1 MKHFKNFTKAKW
13 FLLFGLAFSVFACTD
28 TEQTINLTDAELAV
42 NSQESELIPGRYI
55 VVLNESNIQFRKTN
69 DYESAQAGM
78 RVVAND
84 FAARY
89 NLEETQIDRVYGSLI
104 SGFAAELS
112 QEQLRKLESDPK
124 VKYIEPDGVVTKY
137 STTQTGATW
146 GIDRIDQANLPL
158 DGSYTYNS
166 TGQGVTAYII
176 DTGIRTD
183 HVEFGGRAQRGYD
196 AFGGNSEDC
205 DGHGTHVAGTVGGT
219 VYGVAKNVT
228 LVSVRVLDCNGSGTF
243 SGVIAGMDWVIAN
256 ASGPSVAN
264 MSLGGGSSSTVNNA
278 VSRMYNAGVPVIVAA
293 GNSNANACN
302 SSPAGAANAYT
313 VGSTTSSDARSSFSN
328 FGSCVD
334 IFAPGSSITAAWITS
349 STATA
354 RLNGTSMASPHVAG
368 VAALFLETNPNASSQ
383 QVYDFISSTS
393 TKGVVTNSNSANN
406 HMLYSLGTTGG
417 DNGGGTDPEPDPEPD
432 PQPDPEPE
440 DPTGIDLSANG
451 FKEKGRWGANLS
463 WSGNTGSVDIYRDGS
478 KIATVSGGS
487 YTDQTTNRGGGSLTY
502 QICEAGTSTCS
513 NEVTV
518 NF

>member
-1 MKHFKNFTKAKW
+1 MKNHFQNLSKAKW
-13 FLLFGLAFSVFACTD
+13 FLLFGLAISVFACTD
-28 TEQTINLTDAELAV
+28 TEQTINLSDADLEV
-42 NSQESELIPGRYI
+42 SSQESGLIPGRYI
-55 VVLNESNIQFRKTN
+55 VVLNESNIQFRKSN

-89 NLEETQIDRVYGSLI
+89 DLEESQIDRVYGSLV
-104 SGFAAELS
+104 SGFAAELD
-112 QEQLRKLESDPK
+112 QEQLRQLENDPK
-124 VKYIEPDGVVTKY
+124 VQYIEPDGIVTKS

-146 GIDRIDQANLPL
+146 GIDRIDQASLPL

-219 VYGVAKNVT
+219 IYGVAKNVN
-228 LVSVRVLDCNGSGTF
+228 LVAVRVLDCNGSGTF
-243 SGVIAGMDWVIAN
+243 SGVIAGMDWVAAN
-256 ASGPSVAN
+256 ANGPAVAN
-264 MSLGGGSSSTVNNA
+264 MSLGGGASSTVNSA
-278 VSRMYNAGVPVIVAA
+278 VSRLYNAGVPVIVAA

-302 SSPAGAANAYT
+302 YSPAGAANAYT

-334 IFAPGSSITAAWITS
+334 IFAPGSSITAAWYTS
-349 STATA
+349 NTAAA
-354 RLNGTSMASPHVAG
+354 RLSGTSMASPHVAG
-368 VAALFLETNPNASSQ
+368 VAALFLETNQNTSSQ
-383 QVYDFISSTS
+383 EVYDFLSSTS
-393 TKGVVTNSNSANN
+393 TKGVVTSSNSANN
-406 HMLYSLGTTGG
+406 HLLYSLGTPDG
-417 DNGGGTDPEPDPEPD
+417 GGGTDPEPDPEPA
-432 PQPDPEPE
+432 PEPE
-440 DPTGIDLSANG
+440 DPASIDLSANG

-463 WSGNTGSVDIYRDGS
+463 WSGNAGNVDIFRNGS
-478 KIATVSGGS
+478 KIATVSGTS
-487 YTDQTTNRGGGSLTY
+487 YTDQTNNRGGGSLTY
-502 QICEAGTSTCS
+502 QVCEAGTSTCS
-513 NEVTV
+513 NEVTI